1 MTLLKVLDKKR
12 NITYVYESK
21 SEWDKEKKQSK
32 STRKLI
38 GKIDPKTGEIVKTG
52 PRGRKKSRR
61 KTTSEKKPNYK
72 KLYLDVQAEIKE
84 QNDMIIELKT
94 RVADLEIELRL
105 QRGIMSQI
113 RKLAKIRCSG
123 IVGAFC
129 SDFPGHKCV
138 YKRRH
143 TQICSNTFQINQN
156 MRHSWNLQKSD
167 SQNRIESYIKRRYI
181 FAQEKKCV

>member
-1 MTLLKVLDKKR
+1 MTLLKVLNKKR

-72 KLYLDVQAEIKE
+72 KLYLDAQAEIKE

-113 RKLAKIRCSG
+113 RELANK
-123 IVGAFC
+123 
-129 SDFPGHKCV
+129 
-138 YKRRH
+138 
-143 TQICSNTFQINQN
+143 
-156 MRHSWNLQKSD
+156 
-167 SQNRIESYIKRRYI
+167 
-181 FAQEKKCV
+181 